1 MQANVRRALS
11 ACCMAVAILLAG
23 SPAAAQAPQ
32 KVSLRLDWT
41 TLGYHA
47 PFYLGVAK
55 GYYKDAGLDVDVLE
69 GKGSGTVITLV
80 GNGADDFAFADATTG
95 ARLISQGLP
104 AKVVMGIFQRSTLS
118 VFYAKDRGIGA
129 PKDLKG
135 KRISMCAGD
144 GMSVY
149 LPIFLKA
156 VGLTA
161 DDVQM
166 VNVDCS
172 LKYTVIAQNKAD
184 AVASYGTA
192 GRPLM
197 QAVGIQDPGKFDYA
211 DAGIFLPSH
220 GIIASATTTSQ
231 RADVV
236 RRFVAATARAWAAA
250 QADPDAAVAAT
261 VAARPLLKGKE
272 QMLKDTLIDSL
283 QYLKTP
289 GIAGKPFGWQSP
301 DEWKK
306 ASDTLVQN
314 AGMTRPASAEVFY
327 TNEFIKQ

>member
-272 QMLKDTLIDSL
+272 QMLKGTLIDSL